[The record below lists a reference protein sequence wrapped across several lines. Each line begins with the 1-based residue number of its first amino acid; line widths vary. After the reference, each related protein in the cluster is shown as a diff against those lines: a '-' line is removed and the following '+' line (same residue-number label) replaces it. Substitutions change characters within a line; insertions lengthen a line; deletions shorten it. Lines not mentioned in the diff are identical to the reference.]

1 MIRREILKK
10 IIISIICALAVISL
24 GLLAYFKK
32 DTKEELTKVKV
43 AEVAHSIFY
52 IPQYVADAKGYFKE
66 EGLDVE
72 ILLTAGADKVTAAV
86 LSGDV
91 NIGFCGS
98 EATIYIYN
106 QGEKDYLVNFA
117 GLTKRDG
124 SFIVSR
130 KKIENFTLN
139 DMKGKY
145 VIGGRKGGMPEMTFE
160 YTLKENG
167 INPKTDL
174 TIDTSIA
181 FASMSGA
188 FIGGTGDFVT
198 LFEPQALQIES
209 QGLGYVV
216 ASLGELGG
224 VVPYTAYNAKKS
236 YIENN
241 PKVIEG
247 FTKAIQKGLDFTY
260 ANSDEEIAKTIAPY
274 FPDTSISDLTK
285 IVKRYRDNDS
295 WFKTTYI
302 EEDAF
307 NHIQDI
313 MESAGELNK
322 RAPYSDL
329 VTNKYSK
336 K

>member
-1 MIRREILKK
+1 MKK
-10 IIISIICALAVISL
+10 IIISIVCALAVISL